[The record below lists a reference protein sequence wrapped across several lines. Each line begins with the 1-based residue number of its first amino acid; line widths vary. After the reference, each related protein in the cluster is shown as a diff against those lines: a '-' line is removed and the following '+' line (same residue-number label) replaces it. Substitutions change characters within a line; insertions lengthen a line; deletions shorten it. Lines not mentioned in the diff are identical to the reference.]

1 SSDSGDRDRR
11 TTCTDEMLA
20 TPFTAWPAM
29 RVKSGPPSEVLNTGA
44 AIGRAGAAVG
54 GSAGCA
60 VSARDS
66 VAVRMR
72 PVRTR
77 PAVNPARS
85 RTQESRSLRI
95 MTLQFADFRLQIYC
109 RWPI

>member
-1 SSDSGDRDRR
+1 
-11 TTCTDEMLA
+11 MFA

-29 RVKSGPPSEVLNTGA
+29 RVKSGPPSEVGDTGA

-77 PAVNPARS
+77 PAANP
-85 RTQESRSLRI
+85 QEQDTREKELTHHDIADRRFQI
-95 MTLQFADFRLQIYC
+95 ADLLQMAD
-109 RWPI
+109 